1 LSSLKEES
9 IGGNTVLIVE
19 MAWWMSASAPHTTAE
34 IPTLWN
40 ILPTICTRSSK
51 EGFVVVSLM
60 SIRTLESV
68 GQIVVDI
75 VEMRG
80 RERIT

>member
-1 LSSLKEES
+1 M
-9 IGGNTVLIVE
+9 IVE

-40 ILPTICTRSSK
+40 ILPTIWTRSSK
-51 EGFVVVSLM
+51 QGFVVVSLM

-68 GQIVVDI
+68 GQFVVDI